1 MADTPNCTLV
11 TGCFLLT
18 KYNAQSRP
26 LDELAKGLE
35 AVLSTPCYLVMYCN
49 EPLKNLI
56 LEMRAKYRLEAM
68 TKIVVQ
74 EVEELWAY
82 QFADQIR
89 KNRETYWPTADPR
102 ISIESTAV
110 VCNKFNF
117 VLRTIQENPFQTE
130 HVAWIDAN
138 LGLNGVKLCI
148 EGDFQTKLMYILKH
162 LRPNKFHVQILNVE
176 DKKYKE
182 DQHKREFYEKAR
194 WMVVGGFFATEGNV
208 GIKILTRIQEIIAH
222 TVQLGFGHADEY
234 FYLEVLDDYFDDIHR
249 GYGDYMYTMDNFL
262 QPKKGLTFVYLGAV
276 MGNYSRQYYREA
288 QDAAEAILHS
298 LEESYA
304 EPNYDMYVRV
314 CSALYRCYQN
324 TSPQKAYDMVQK
336 IRHSY
341 RVHPLFRYYYDN
353 LYYMID
359 MNDFDIHG

>member
-18 KYNAQSRP
+18 KYNQKSRP
-26 LDELAKGLE
+26 LEELSKSLE
-35 AVLSTPCYLVMYCN
+35 AVLRTPCYLVIYCN
-49 EPLKNLI
+49 EPLKEFI
-56 LEMRAKYRLEAM
+56 HQERTKYRLEAM
-68 TKIVVQ
+68 TKVVVQ

-89 KNRETYWPTADPR
+89 RNRMTYWPTADSR
-102 ISIESTAV
+102 ISTESTV
-110 VCNKFNF
+110 VVFNKFNF
-117 VLRTIQENPFQTE
+117 VLQTIQENPFQTD
-130 HVAWIDAN
+130 HVAWIDAF
-138 LGLNGVKLCI
+138 LGENGTKI
-148 EGDFQTKLMYILKH
+148 SIDGDFQTKLMYNLKH
-162 LRPNKFHVQILNVE
+162 LHPNKFHIQVLNVE

-182 DQHKREFYEKAR
+182 DPHKREFYEKAR
-194 WMVVGGFFATEGNV
+194 WIAVGAFFATATQI
-208 GIKILTRIQEIIAH
+208 GIKILSCIQEIIAH
-222 TVQLGFGHADEY
+222 TVQLGFGHSEEY
-234 FYLEVLDDYFDDIHR
+234 FYLEILDDFFDDIHH

-262 QPKKGLTFVYLGAV
+262 VPKKGLTFVYLGAV

-288 QDAAEAILHS
+288 QNAAEAILHS

-324 TSPQKAYDMVQK
+324 SNPQKAYDMAQK

-341 RVHPLFRYYYDN
+341 KTHPLFRYYYDN